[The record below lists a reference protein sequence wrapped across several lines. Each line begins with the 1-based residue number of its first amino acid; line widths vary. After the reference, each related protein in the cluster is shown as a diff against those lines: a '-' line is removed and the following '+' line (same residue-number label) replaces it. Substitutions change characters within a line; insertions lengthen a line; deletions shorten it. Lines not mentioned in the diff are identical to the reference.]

1 MGEGAA
7 PRHRKSVADGELG
20 GVQVVASVTRGP
32 ASDPVPRLQ
41 SRFFFTITK
50 LFFKNC
56 LQNGKAKYIKL
67 TEMLLGWDA
76 GLRRPVR

>member
-41 SRFFFTITK
+41 SRFFFTSYFLKIV
-50 LFFKNC
+50 FKMEK
-56 LQNGKAKYIKL
+56 QNI
-67 TEMLLGWDA
+67 
-76 GLRRPVR
+76 